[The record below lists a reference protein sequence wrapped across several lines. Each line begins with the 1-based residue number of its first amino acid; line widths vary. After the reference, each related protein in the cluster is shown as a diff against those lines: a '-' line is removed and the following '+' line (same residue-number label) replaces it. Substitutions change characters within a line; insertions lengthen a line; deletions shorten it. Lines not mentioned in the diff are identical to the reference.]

1 MKQLPIIIILCTI
14 AFASLAQQSNLKE
27 DSEPWV
33 YIMMKHG
40 KMIEVMHSHTKP
52 VTRNV
57 TLVNGTTIHPSGT
70 INVSSGRTKRLHE
83 GEYITMDGR
92 IRKLKD
98 MVDPKLLHP

>member
-1 MKQLPIIIILCTI
+1 MKQSLYILVLSAITFG
-14 AFASLAQQSNLKE
+14 AFAQQSNLKE

-40 KMIEVMHSHTKP
+40 KMTEVMHNGTRT

-57 TLVNGTTIHPSGT
+57 TLVNGTTIHPGGM
-70 INVSSGRTKRLHE
+70 INVSSGRTKTLHE

>member
-1 MKQLPIIIILCTI
+1 MLCMSISLTMTLG
-14 AFASLAQQSNLKE
+14 ALAQKSNLKE

-33 YIMMKHG
+33 YIIMQHG
-40 KMIEVMHSHTKP
+40 KMTEVMHNATKP

-57 TLVNGTTIHPSGT
+57 TLVNGTTIHPSGV

-83 GEYITMDGR
+83 GDYITMDGR
-92 IRKLKD
+92 IRKLRD

>member
-1 MKQLPIIIILCTI
+1 MLLCTI
-14 AFASLAQQSNLKE
+14 AFGAFAQQGNLKE

-40 KMIEVMHSHTKP
+40 KMIEVMHNHTKM
-52 VTRNV
+52 VKRDV
-57 TLVNGTTIHPSGT
+57 TLVNGSTIHPSGT

>member
-1 MKQLPIIIILCTI
+1 MKRLLGIMALCAI
-14 AFASLAQQSNLKE
+14 AFPGFAQQGNLKE
-27 DSEPWV
+27 DSDPWV
-33 YIMMKHG
+33 YILMKHG
-40 KMIEVMHSHTKP
+40 KMIEVMHNKTKL

-57 TLVNGTTIHPSGT
+57 YLVNGTTIHPHGT
-70 INVSSGRTKRLHE
+70 INVSSGRTKHMHE

>member
-1 MKQLPIIIILCTI
+1 MKHLLGIATLCTI
-14 AFASLAQQSNLKE
+14 GLGGFAQQSNLKE
-27 DSEPWV
+27 DTEPWV

-40 KMIEVMHSHTKP
+40 KMIEVMHNKTNP

-57 TLVNGTTIHPSGT
+57 YLVNGTTIHPHGT
-70 INVSSGRTKRLHE
+70 INVSSGRTKHLHE

-98 MVDPKLLHP
+98 MADPKLLHP